1 MKKANCKKAL
11 STEVNEDILGP
22 YQGSHSD
29 ETNRNFGQTR
39 AGIGN
44 FEQTGK
50 VRENYTKYWKTG
62 NFIQMLF
69 VILVIFK

>member
-11 STEVNEDILGP
+11 STEVNEEILGP

-39 AGIGN
+39 AGTGN

-50 VRENYTKYWKTG
+50 VREN
-62 NFIQMLF
+62 
-69 VILVIFK
+69 